1 VNAAILGGTRNLMIG
16 NIIQLEYLQNFHYPA
31 AAALSF
37 ILMVGL
43 LIGIFAYARVLGARS
58 IQEYV

>member
-1 VNAAILGGTRNLMIG
+1 MNAAILGGTNTTMIG

-37 ILMVGL
+37 ILMAAL
-43 LIGIFAYARVLGARS
+43 LIGIFAYARLLGARS
-58 IQEYV
+58 IEE